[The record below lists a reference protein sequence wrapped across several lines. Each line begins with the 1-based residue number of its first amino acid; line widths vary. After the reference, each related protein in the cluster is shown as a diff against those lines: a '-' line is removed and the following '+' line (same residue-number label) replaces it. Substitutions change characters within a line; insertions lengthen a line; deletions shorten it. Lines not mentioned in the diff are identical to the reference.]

1 MPIFASSRATFTFRG
16 NFLGRQ
22 ISYDVAAVQPI
33 RARLVNVAGMRVDR
47 HVLTSF
53 MLENAFTS
61 KKGRRGKLEET
72 GRKSSCAF
80 RGEGRGGV
88 DY

>member
-1 MPIFASSRATFTFRG
+1 M
-16 NFLGRQ
+16 
-22 ISYDVAAVQPI
+22 
-33 RARLVNVAGMRVDR
+33 AGMRVDR

-53 MLENAFTS
+53 MLENAYTS